1 MLVRDRGG
9 DRAMSW
15 GGFWA
20 IFERAVSRQQL
31 QAADTWVGDE
41 VRRASGGAGGRRL
54 LEAADAWV
62 DDKVRRASSGADGR
76 QLLELCSRDSEN
88 FATFFNGKDVA
99 VVFHRRAHTRVQVD
113 LFAGGIL
120 CIDA

>member
-1 MLVRDRGG
+1 MVLVRDRGG

-15 GGFWA
+15 CGFRA
-20 IFERAVSRQQL
+20 IFERATFRQHCM
-31 QAADTWVGDE
+31 DTWVGDK

-54 LEAADAWV
+54 LEAVDAWV
-62 DDKVRRASSGADGR
+62 GDKVRRASSGADGR
-76 QLLELCSRDSEN
+76 RLLELCSRDSEN

>member
-1 MLVRDRGG
+1 M
-9 DRAMSW
+9 
-15 GGFWA
+15 
-20 IFERAVSRQQL
+20 
-31 QAADTWVGDE
+31 AAASAANTWVGDE

-62 DDKVRRASSGADGR
+62 GDKVRRASSGADGR
-76 QLLELCSRDSEN
+76 RLLELCSRDSEN

-99 VVFHRRAHTRVQVD
+99 VIFHRRVHTRVQVD

>member
-1 MLVRDRGG
+1 
-9 DRAMSW
+9 MSW
-15 GGFWA
+15 DGFWA
-20 IFERAVSRQQL
+20 IFERAVFRQQL
-31 QAADTWVGDE
+31 QRIRVGDE

-76 QLLELCSRDSEN
+76 RLPELCSRDSEN

-99 VVFHRRAHTRVQVD
+99 VAFHRRAHTRVQVD
-113 LFAGGIL
+113 HFAGGIL

>member
-1 MLVRDRGG
+1 
-9 DRAMSW
+9 MSW

-20 IFERAVSRQQL
+20 FFERAEFL
-31 QAADTWVGDE
+31 QHCGADTWVGDE
-41 VRRASGGAGGRRL
+41 VRRAS
-54 LEAADAWV
+54 
-62 DDKVRRASSGADGR
+62 SGADGR
-76 QLLELCSRDSEN
+76 RLLELCSRDSDN

>member
-1 MLVRDRGG
+1 MMLVRDRGG

-20 IFERAVSRQQL
+20 IFERAAFRQHCK
-31 QAADTWVGDE
+31 AADTWVGDE

-62 DDKVRRASSGADGR
+62 GDKVRRASSGADGR
-76 QLLELCSRDSEN
+76 RLLELCSRDSDN
-88 FATFFNGKDVA
+88 FATFSMVK
-99 VVFHRRAHTRVQVD
+99 T
-113 LFAGGIL
+113 LL
-120 CIDA
+120 CYFTGVCIHGCRWIFLRGVYCV